1 MGNTKGGL
9 IITVVC
15 ETGCL
20 IMNSKVLAEDI
31 LQRVGGE
38 SNVATLVHCAT
49 RLRFKI
55 VDNSKVNLAEL
66 EMLDGVIAV
75 VNGSGQLQVV
85 IGNRV
90 PEVFRAFGEI
100 SSLLDDGKN
109 NRFSMRRKIKSHY
122 WGG

>member
-100 SSLLDDGKN
+100 SSLLDDGKKTG
-109 NRFSMRRKIKSHY
+109 SA
-122 WGG
+122 